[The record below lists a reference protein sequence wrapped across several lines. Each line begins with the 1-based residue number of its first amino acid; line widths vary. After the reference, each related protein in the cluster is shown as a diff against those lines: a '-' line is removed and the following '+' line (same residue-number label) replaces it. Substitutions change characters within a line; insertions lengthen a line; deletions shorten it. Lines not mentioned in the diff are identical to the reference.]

1 MKIRYLYSHLNGL
14 EFLLIH
20 KRELWHEIV
29 KAIES
34 IDADAHKK
42 FSKAK
47 GRDGV
52 EIYDQKKINIAF
64 KDYLIP
70 KGWED
75 HRQDYFFTPD
85 EELARDTM
93 SLPINEQK
101 EMIERAGRT
110 TFKGFNQTDFL
121 KDGVAIEVQFGKYA
135 FVAYDLFVKH
145 MAFYIANDINVGI
158 EILPTKAMQ
167 KKMDT
172 GVSAYEKEVYNVYR
186 SGRNT
191 PAVPLIVIGIEP
203 DTEEFDYQSE
213 DSESYWEKN
222 HQDF

>member
-20 KRELWHEIV
+20 KPELWNEIV
-29 KAIES
+29 DAITS
-34 IDADAHKK
+34 IEADRFKK
-42 FSKAK
+42 LSKAK
-47 GRDGV
+47 GRTGI
-52 EIYDQKKINIAF
+52 EIYDQKQINKAF
-64 KDYLIP
+64 QNFLIP
-70 KGWED
+70 KGWKD

-85 EELARDTM
+85 EELARETM
-93 SLPINEQK
+93 TMTIDEQK
-101 EMIERAGRT
+101 NMIEKNGRNA
-110 TFKGFNQTDFL
+110 FKGFNQTDFL

-167 KKMDT
+167 LKMDS

-191 PAVPLIVIGIEP
+191 PAVPLIVVGVEP
-203 DTEEFDYQSE
+203 DTKEFNYKSE
-213 DSESYWEKN
+213 DDNSFWEKN
-222 HQDF
+222 NTNL